1 MHDHNVMLIGDIC
14 TTQTGSRTEA
24 SQEGQNNLE
33 TVGSSGYPRQQARN
47 RESHRSTRGGARH
60 GCTSERGCA
69 TGSGPEQGIRAAAA
83 VRGRAVRPIQSS
95 GRASSAFLLVF
106 APNALDASRPGSS
119 TPSPRTRTR
128 LRPVVEYCSGP
139 ALRHLSMPFL
149 FRNPPA
155 FSMPSL
161 SPSAGV
167 GPVDRAVPCVE
178 RINNDWRGPAGPVP
192 PLALVRPVLC
202 FV

>member
-24 SQEGQNNLE
+24 SQEGQNNLRPSVAVVIQGNKHE
-33 TVGSSGYPRQQARN
+33 IAK
-47 RESHRSTRGGARH
+47 
-60 GCTSERGCA
+60 A
-69 TGSGPEQGIRAAAA
+69 TEAHAA
-83 VRGRAVRPIQSS
+83 VRATVAQARVRHRVGAGTGNPGGCGRAVRPIQSS